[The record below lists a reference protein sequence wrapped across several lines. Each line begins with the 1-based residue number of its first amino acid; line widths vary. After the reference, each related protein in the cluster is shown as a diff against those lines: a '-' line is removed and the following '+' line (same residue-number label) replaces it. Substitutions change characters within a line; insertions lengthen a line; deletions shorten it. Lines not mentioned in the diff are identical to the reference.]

1 MITKKNKKEN
11 PYYVFLKF
19 LWIETSYSE
28 MRLTDCV
35 NTGISDELKTN

>member
-1 MITKKNKKEN
+1 MKNLYIGKME
-11 PYYVFLKF
+11 KF